1 MEFSKIQVTKQ
12 GTLNATYKN
21 EDGDIIDFKGANVIH
36 KDLKEAMRQLVPHV
50 AIITEQREA
59 FGQRLEDLRGISI
72 TDEGD
77 NVYKRLT
84 IDSVTFTSGGD
95 HVAIGGTR
103 ILTKTGVISLATPNI
118 DLTDSDTYEFN
129 GELDIDIEAVKYEA
143 REYIQERKWGVKQ
156 AEIDF
161 KDIQPFD
168 NVEAGDV
175 PEADAA
181 PAPKKRGRKSKK
193 EAA

>member
-21 EDGDIIDFKGANVIH
+21 GDGDVIDFKGANVIH
-36 KDLKEAMRQLVPHV
+36 KDLKEAMRQLIPHV

-59 FGQRLEDLRGISI
+59 YGQRLEDLRAISI

-77 NVYKRLT
+77 NIYKRLT
-84 IDSVTFTSGGD
+84 IDSVQFLAGGNT
-95 HVAIGGTR
+95 VAIGGTR
-103 ILTKTGVISLATPNI
+103 ILTKTGVISLGTPNI
-118 DLTDSDTYEFN
+118 DLSDSDAYEFN

-143 REYIQERKWGVKQ
+143 EQYITEKKWGVKQ

-168 NVEAGDV
+168 GIEAGEV
-175 PEADAA
+175 PTADAK
-181 PAPKKRGRKSKK
+181 PEPKKRGRKPKK
-193 EAA
+193 VA

>member
-21 EDGDIIDFKGANVIH
+21 GDGDVIDFKGANVIH
-36 KDLKEAMRQLVPHV
+36 KDLREAMRQLVPHV

-59 FGQRLEDLRGISI
+59 YGQCLEDLRSVSI

-77 NVYKRLT
+77 NIYKRLT
-84 IDSVTFTSGGD
+84 IDSVQFLSGGGS
-95 HVAIGGTR
+95 VAIGGTR
-103 ILTKTGVISLATPNI
+103 ILTKTGVIALGTPNI
-118 DLTDSDTYEFN
+118 DLTDSDAYEFN
-129 GELDIDIEAVKYEA
+129 NELDIDIEAVKYEA
-143 REYIQERKWGVKQ
+143 EQYITAKKWGVKQ
-156 AEIDF
+156 AELDF

-168 NVEAGDV
+168 GVEADEV

-181 PAPKKRGRKSKK
+181 PAPKKRGRKPKK
-193 EAA
+193 AA

>member
-103 ILTKTGVISLATPNI
+103 ILTKTGVIQLTTPNI
-118 DLTDSDTYEFN
+118 DLTDGDTYEFN

-143 REYIQERKWGVKQ
+143 REYIEQRKWGVKQ

-161 KDIQPFD
+161 KDIAPFD
-168 NVEAGDV
+168 GEVKADDV
-175 PEADAA
+175 PVADAK
-181 PAPKKRGRKSKK
+181 PKKRGRKSKK